1 MTDLQVNALLY
12 DGARVEMDGVV
23 INSWFDDSTGE
34 KNIEL
39 VWSNPLREVGFIAN
53 GMTPSELK
61 GRLEM
66 EISAWEMVRM
76 GIIVLLH
83 QIMITSMCRRDPVN
97 F

>member
-1 MTDLQVNALLY
+1 MTDLQINALLY
-12 DGARVEMDGVV
+12 DGARVEIDGVV
-23 INSWFDDSTGE
+23 INSWFDGSTGE

-66 EISAWEMVRM
+66 EMRAWKMVNKENTE
-76 GIIVLLH
+76 G
-83 QIMITSMCRRDPVN
+83 
-97 F
+97 

>member
-1 MTDLQVNALLY
+1 MTDSQINALLY

-23 INSWFDDSTGE
+23 INSWFDDSIGE

-39 VWSNPLREVGFIAN
+39 VWSNPLREVCFIAN

-66 EISAWEMVRM
+66 EMRAWKMVNKENTE
-76 GIIVLLH
+76 G
-83 QIMITSMCRRDPVN
+83 
-97 F
+97 